1 MEREITDLRS
11 KLKECEQ
18 ERLKAAQYGLQLL
31 ERQTELQNQLDKC
44 HEEMMTVTESYNQEK
59 YALQRE
65 VELKNR
71 MLESLSCECEA
82 VKQQQKTQ
90 LEQLEMQL
98 NRSHR
103 QEVNDLKN
111 KLEKLKVEL
120 DEARL
125 SEKQLKQ
132 KLDHQKEVLAHK

>member
-1 MEREITDLRS
+1 M
-11 KLKECEQ
+11 
-18 ERLKAAQYGLQLL
+18 
-31 ERQTELQNQLDKC
+31 QNHLGKC
-44 HEEMMTVTESYNQEK
+44 HEEMMIVTEGYNQEK

-65 VELKNR
+65 AELKNR

-82 VKQQQKTQ
+82 LKQQKTQ

-120 DEARL
+120 EG
-125 SEKQLKQ
+125 K
-132 KLDHQKEVLAHK
+132 